1 MNAATST
8 YSNPRSWVT
17 LAVFLAL
24 VLGVGG
30 LVGTQS
36 VPGAWYEGLAKP
48 PLNPP
53 NWVFGPVWFALY
65 VMIAVAGWRIWMVA
79 PRSRA
84 MTLWGVQMLLN
95 WAWSPVWF
103 LAQQPWAAFVILVGM
118 WLAIAGFILSARR
131 HDNIAPWLFVPYIAW
146 VSFAGYL
153 NLSIALLN

>member
-24 VLGVGG
+24 VLGIGG

>member
-24 VLGVGG
+24 VLGIGG

-36 VPGAWYEGLAKP
+36 VPGSWYEGLAKP

>member
-24 VLGVGG
+24 VLVIGG